1 MSDDEKDRAR
11 LNTLLGSLDASPV
24 TLKRDWVRG
33 EGRTGHWSIRGRLGH
48 IYRDG
53 VGFLLCVVAED
64 ERKQSARRWG
74 FAKGR
79 LAVFCR
85 LSQDGVPVNID
96 ESMPLCGVN

>member
-1 MSDDEKDRAR
+1 MSDDEKDRAK
-11 LNTLLGSLDASPV
+11 LNTLLGSLDASPG
-24 TLKRDWVRG
+24 RG
-33 EGRTGHWSIRGRLGH
+33 EGRTGDWGIRGRLGH

-64 ERKQSARRWG
+64 ERKH

>member
-1 MSDDEKDRAR
+1 MERPRKVGLR
-11 LNTLLGSLDASPV
+11 LKS
-24 TLKRDWVRG
+24 RG
-33 EGRTGHWSIRGRLGH
+33 EGRTGDWGIRGRLGH

-64 ERKQSARRWG
+64 ERKH

>member
-1 MSDDEKDRAR
+1 VGQTIE
-11 LNTLLGSLDASPV
+11 V
-24 TLKRDWVRG
+24 
-33 EGRTGHWSIRGRLGH
+33 
-48 IYRDG
+48 RDG

-64 ERKQSARRWG
+64 ERKH